1 MKQSV
6 ISILNNYIQNS
17 TNSQFQDMDAIL
29 SAILVFVQCYLND
42 IGFIIFVDLENV
54 DSDPEIMIPLHT

>member
-1 MKQSV
+1 
-6 ISILNNYIQNS
+6 
-17 TNSQFQDMDAIL
+17 MDAIL